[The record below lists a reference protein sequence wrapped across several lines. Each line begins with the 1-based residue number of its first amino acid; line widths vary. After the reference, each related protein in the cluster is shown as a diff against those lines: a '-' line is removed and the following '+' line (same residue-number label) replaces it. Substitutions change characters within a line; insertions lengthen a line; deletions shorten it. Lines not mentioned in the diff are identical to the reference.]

1 MVRERVSRGL
11 GEGVRRRSGG
21 GGEIE
26 RGLMMT
32 DEDLGERRRAR
43 KRDEGAR
50 FKGG

>member
-1 MVRERVSRGL
+1 MRGS
-11 GEGVRRRSGG
+11 GEGQGG

>member
-11 GEGVRRRSGG
+11 GEGVMRRS

-50 FKGG
+50 SKGG